1 MKKQRGYTLLETVV
15 AIAITGFLV
24 TALGMVVQLLVTVP
38 ERGDDQVDAVHSV
51 QNAAHWLTLDG
62 QMAQMAI
69 VEGDALIL
77 TFPNGTVIEYALSGT
92 DLQRTYN
99 GENRTVAQYVTG
111 ANFTVNG
118 KIIYVTIF
126 TAPDSRW
133 DISENQTYQI
143 YMRPS
148 G

>member
-1 MKKQRGYTLLETVV
+1 MKVERGYTLVETVV

-24 TALGMVVQLLVTVP
+24 TALGMIVQLLVTVP

-62 QMAQMAI
+62 QMALTA
-69 VEGDALIL
+69 VGNSNLIMTL
-77 TFPNGTVIEYALSGT
+77 PDSTEIEYALSNT

-99 GENRTVAQYVTG
+99 GDNRTIAEYVSSV
-111 ANFTVNG
+111 NFTVNNR
-118 KIIYVTIF
+118 IIYMTII
-126 TAPDSRW
+126 TAPESRW
-133 DISENQTYQI
+133 GISENHTYQV